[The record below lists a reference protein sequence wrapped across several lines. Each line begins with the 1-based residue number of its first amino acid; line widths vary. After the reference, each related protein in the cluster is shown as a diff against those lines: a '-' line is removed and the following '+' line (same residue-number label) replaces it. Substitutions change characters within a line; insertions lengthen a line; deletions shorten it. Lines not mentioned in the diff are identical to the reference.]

1 MKIEELM
8 NRYYGSLN
16 ENDRLICQYIRN
28 HKDSCYRLSIDE
40 FAQECHVSKTVL
52 FRFAK
57 KLSLP
62 GFSELKVRLRWEAKE
77 NREPAGNL
85 LKTVTDSYHKM
96 IDTMMQK
103 DFSALFDRME
113 KADRILV
120 YGSGYAQARV
130 ASELKRI
137 FLPCRKHI
145 FHIHGYDM
153 VKPLS
158 RLATEKD
165 LVIIISLSGE
175 SKAVLELASDLR
187 LRCIPMVSVTGMRN
201 NALSS
206 MCNEQLYI
214 HSIPVPDSYVLDY
227 EISTPYF
234 ILIEILYLRY
244 QDYLSR
250 KTQL

>member
-1 MKIEELM
+1 MRIEELM

-16 ENDRLICQYIRN
+16 ENDRIICQYIKNNR
-28 HKDSCYRLSIDE
+28 DTCYRLSIDE
-40 FAQECHVSKTVL
+40 FAQECHVSKSVL

-62 GFSELKVRLRWEAKE
+62 GFSELKVRLRWEAQEK
-77 NREPAGNL
+77 REPSGEL

-96 IDTMMQK
+96 IDTVMQQ
-103 DFSALFDRME
+103 DLHTLLE
-113 KADRILV
+113 KIEGAERILV

-130 ASELKRI
+130 ASELKRV
-137 FLPCRKHI
+137 FLPCKKHI

-153 VKPLS
+153 VAPLK
-158 RLATEKD
+158 RLAGDKD

-175 SKAVLELASDLR
+175 SSAVVDLAQDLR
-187 LRCIPMVSVTGMRN
+187 LRRIPTVSITGMRN
-201 NALSS
+201 NTLSS
-206 MCNEQLYI
+206 LCDEQLYI
-214 HSIPVPDSYVLDY
+214 HSIPVPASYAMDY

-234 ILIEILYLRY
+234 ILIEILYLHY

-250 KTQL
+250 KAD

>member
-16 ENDRLICQYIRN
+16 ENDRLICRYIIK

-62 GFSELKVRLRWEAKE
+62 GFSELKVRLRWEAQEIKE
-77 NREPAGNL
+77 PRGNL
-85 LKTVTDSYHKM
+85 LKTVADSYHKM
-96 IDTMMQK
+96 IDSMMQQ
-103 DFSALFDRME
+103 DLESLFTRIE
-113 KADRILV
+113 TADRILV

-137 FLPCRKHI
+137 FLPCKKHI

-158 RLATEKD
+158 RLATDED

-175 SKAVLELASDLR
+175 SKTVLELAGDLR
-187 LRCIPMVSVTGMRN
+187 LRRIPMVSVTGMRN
-201 NALSS
+201 NTLSS
-206 MCNEQLYI
+206 ICDEQLYI
-214 HSIPVPDSYVLDY
+214 HSIPVPASYALDY

-244 QDYLSR
+244 QEYLS
-250 KTQL
+250 KKITL